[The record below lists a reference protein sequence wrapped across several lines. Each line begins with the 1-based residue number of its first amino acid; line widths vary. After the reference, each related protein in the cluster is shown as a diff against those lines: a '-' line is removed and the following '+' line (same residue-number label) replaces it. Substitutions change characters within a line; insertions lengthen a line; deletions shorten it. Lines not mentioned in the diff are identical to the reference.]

1 MKFKL
6 FFLIFFLTSCTSSNI
21 NNKKNT
27 FIPYTSKGFALIYN
41 DDDYNN
47 KLISKK
53 LDNQKL
59 LIAHNKLKK
68 NTIITLTNV
77 NNKKTITLKIAKN
90 IDYPNFYKI
99 LITQKVADE
108 LKIDKNL
115 PFVDLQQKVQNVS
128 FVAKKGITFPEEK
141 YVSGKAPVT
150 KVKISS
156 ISSKDKKSPNTKKNF
171 SIILGDFY
179 SEVSANELKSFL
191 IKDYVRDA
199 NLTVK
204 KLQKNNYRLLA
215 GPYSSISAL
224 KNDYFKLQKY
234 GFEDLDIEQYD

>member
-41 DDDYNN
+41 DDDFNN

-128 FVAKKGITFPEEK
+128 FVAK
-141 YVSGKAPVT
+141 
-150 KVKISS
+150 
-156 ISSKDKKSPNTKKNF
+156 
-171 SIILGDFY
+171 
-179 SEVSANELKSFL
+179 
-191 IKDYVRDA
+191 
-199 NLTVK
+199 
-204 KLQKNNYRLLA
+204 
-215 GPYSSISAL
+215 
-224 KNDYFKLQKY
+224 
-234 GFEDLDIEQYD
+234 

>member
-1 MKFKL
+1 M
-6 FFLIFFLTSCTSSNI
+6 
-21 NNKKNT
+21 
-27 FIPYTSKGFALIYN
+27 
-41 DDDYNN
+41 
-47 KLISKK
+47 
-53 LDNQKL
+53 
-59 LIAHNKLKK
+59 
-68 NTIITLTNV
+68 
-77 NNKKTITLKIAKN
+77 
-90 IDYPNFYKI
+90 
-99 LITQKVADE
+99 
-108 LKIDKNL
+108 
-115 PFVDLQQKVQNVS
+115 
-128 FVAKKGITFPEEK
+128 
-141 YVSGKAPVT
+141 
-150 KVKISS
+150 
-156 ISSKDKKSPNTKKNF
+156 KKNF